1 MFSPI
6 LLIISQSL
14 FLQTFSQLQT
24 CDYDDNCSTGYYC
37 DIQPCVSLH
46 DADGNI
52 VSGCRTSMISPS
64 FCQLI
69 ENSNINQTINNIT
82 QNINNINN
90 INQNINNINNI
101 NQNINNINNITQN
114 INNINNINRQLTPG
128 PSQQKT
134 IYQTSSNNFDII
146 SINLNLII
154 YFILLL
160 H

>member
-37 DIQPCVSLH
+37 NIQPCISLR
-46 DADGNI
+46 DLDGNI
-52 VSGCRTSMISPS
+52 VPGCRTAMISPS
-64 FCQLI
+64 VCQLI
-69 ENSNINQTINNIT
+69 ENSNINQTINNNI

-90 INQNINNINNI
+90 NI
-101 NQNINNINNITQN
+101 QNINNINNITQN